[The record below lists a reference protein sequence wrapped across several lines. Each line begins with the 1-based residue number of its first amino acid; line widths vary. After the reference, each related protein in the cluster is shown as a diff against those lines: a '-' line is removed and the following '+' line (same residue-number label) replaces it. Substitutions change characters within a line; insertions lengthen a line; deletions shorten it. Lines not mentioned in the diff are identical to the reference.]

1 VATEGRRGGAE
12 KKRVTGALQDGRVRR
27 GRCTPRHARARACA
41 RARVRAPRRIAAAEG
56 GGRRLTLARAARCF
70 VQRTFNQEEVQ
81 LVVKEVRR
89 SAARR
94 AARGRVTRAVRGAH
108 RLRAIAS
115 GQTACSCLPRVSCE
129 CRLRSPP
136 PDCVALAPCPL
147 QSVETVLQQTTA
159 FTHAKVAL
167 WQATIVENALKRLA
181 AQNKPFKYVGEFA
194 VTVGR

>member
-1 VATEGRRGGAE
+1 
-12 KKRVTGALQDGRVRR
+12 
-27 GRCTPRHARARACA
+27 
-41 RARVRAPRRIAAAEG
+41 
-56 GGRRLTLARAARCF
+56 
-70 VQRTFNQEEVQ
+70 
-81 LVVKEVRR
+81 VVKEVRR

-94 AARGRVTRAVRGAH
+94 AARGRDPRAALGAH
-108 RLRAIAS
+108 RHRAIAS
-115 GQTACSCLPRVSCE
+115 RSPTPSFLLRLSCE

-136 PDCVALAPCPL
+136 PDCVTLSPCPL

-194 VTVGR
+194 STVGRRARARSPQCSKASRSSAGA